1 MLPAVDSSRPLI
13 NERVDL
19 GEAEA
24 FASYDSENRVISIIG
39 KLSQAGNFEIKIR
52 LKDDL
57 DQITETSFKF

>member
-24 FASYDSENRVISIIG
+24 FASYDSENRVISING
-39 KLSQAGNFEIKIR
+39 KLS
-52 LKDDL
+52 
-57 DQITETSFKF
+57 